1 MLDPQ
6 TGLALVNHPHFLNN
20 AMPKNSN
27 EKITANWVEGELR
40 LAGALDSRM
49 IELLRAIEQSGSINQ
64 ATKQV
69 GLSYKGA
76 WQMIERANNLA
87 PKVLITTTTGGSKG
101 GGTQLT
107 AAGLSL
113 LKLFTRLELQ
123 HRQFLQQLNQDLADD
138 PDMLMLLKRLVIKTS
153 ATNQLFGII
162 TSIQTGA
169 VNAEVSVELK
179 GGEQIVASLAVTEL
193 KRLNLRIGNDVVLLI
208 NGPEIIII
216 TDPGNSTLSARNSLR
231 GTVIRVQY
239 DGVDA
244 EVVIQLPSGD
254 SLVAMISQISALALG
269 LIPGVSASAIFK
281 SNAVLLGTQSRNE
294 VQSVTIKKIVEL

>member
-1 MLDPQ
+1 
-6 TGLALVNHPHFLNN
+6 
-20 AMPKNSN
+20 MPKNSN

-193 KRLNLRIGNDVVLLI
+193 KRLKLSIGNDVVLLI

-244 EVVIQLPSGD
+244 EVVIQLPCGD

-269 LIPGVSASAIFK
+269 LIPGISASAIFK
-281 SNAVLLGTQSRNE
+281 SNAVIIGT
-294 VQSVTIKKIVEL
+294 I